1 MKHAKVLFDQ
11 RIMRTTGMEQP
22 QFLLVVDRV
31 ETFRIKI
38 DELGVM
44 PLVLQRIEN
53 ALKYDMIE
61 ALLVWMTWLLIGN
74 TPLFF
79 VVSYA

>member
-1 MKHAKVLFDQ
+1 
-11 RIMRTTGMEQP
+11 MRTTGMEQP
-22 QFLLVVDRV
+22 QFPFVVDRV

-53 ALKYDMIE
+53 ALKYGMIE